1 MHCFHALPLP
11 DQILIA
17 VWVNTKDAD
26 IAVKASGYS
35 SKLDANT
42 FIESKMYRRDFS
54 AAYRAVSAKPALI
67 HEPEALDIQVVKKMA
82 VRAFEAEI
90 GNKGQG
96 RVEIVRLLWQ
106 ILEAEKP
113 NEK

>member
-11 DQILIA
+11 EQILIA
-17 VWVNTKDAD
+17 VWVNTKDAG

-35 SKLDANT
+35 SKLDADT
-42 FIESKMYRRDFS
+42 FIKSKMCRHDFS
-54 AAYRAVSAKPALI
+54 AAYRAICANPSLI
-67 HEPEALDIQVVKKMA
+67 HEPEALDIQAIKKMA

-106 ILEAEKP
+106 ILEAQKP

>member
-11 DQILIA
+11 EQILIA
-17 VWVNTKDAD
+17 VWVNTEDAD

-35 SKLDANT
+35 SKLDADT
-42 FIESKMYRRDFS
+42 FIKSKMHRRDFS

-90 GNKGQG
+90 GSKGQG

-106 ILEAEKP
+106 ILEAQKP
-113 NEK
+113 NEN

>member
-1 MHCFHALPLP
+1 M
-11 DQILIA
+11 
-17 VWVNTKDAD
+17 
-26 IAVKASGYS
+26 
-35 SKLDANT
+35 
-42 FIESKMYRRDFS
+42 
-54 AAYRAVSAKPALI
+54 
-67 HEPEALDIQVVKKMA
+67 QVVKKMA

-106 ILEAEKP
+106 ILEAQKP

>member
-11 DQILIA
+11 EQILIA

-35 SKLDANT
+35 SKLDADT
-42 FIESKMYRRDFS
+42 FIKSKMYRRDFS
-54 AAYRAVSAKPALI
+54 AAYRAVSAQPALI
-67 HEPEALDIQVVKKMA
+67 HEPEALDIQAVKKMA

-90 GNKGQG
+90 GNVDQG
-96 RVEIVRLLWQ
+96 RVEVVRLLWQ
-106 ILEAEKP
+106 ILEAQKP
-113 NEK
+113 NEN

>member
-11 DQILIA
+11 EQILIA
-17 VWVNTKDAD
+17 VWVNTKDAE
-26 IAVKASGYS
+26 IAVKAAGYS
-35 SKLDANT
+35 PKLNADI
-42 FIESKMYRRDFS
+42 FIKSKMSRYDFTNAHS
-54 AAYRAVSAKPALI
+54 AICSNRALI
-67 HEPEALDIQVVKKMA
+67 HEPEALDMQVVKKMA

-113 NEK
+113 NEN